1 MYATV
6 SRRKIT
12 DTLRSHILAALAIV
26 ALLCVTA
33 VPASAQ
39 LAGPMTVEVPF
50 AFVAGKKV
58 LPAGTYVI
66 SPSTRSTVLVR
77 TPRGEHASIV
87 TTMASDAKGSLSRSE
102 VLFRRYGETYYLSE
116 VRPAASSEYRR
127 VSKTHDEIRLAKLT
141 SKPDVV
147 TLVADRSR

>member
-1 MYATV
+1 MNATV
-6 SRRKIT
+6 SHRKIT
-12 DTLRSHILAALAIV
+12 DTLRSYLVAALVVV
-26 ALLCVTA
+26 ALLGVTA
-33 VPASAQ
+33 IPASAQ
-39 LAGPMTVEVPF
+39 LVGPMTVEVPF

-87 TTMASDAKGSLSRSE
+87 TTMASDAKSALGRSE
-102 VLFRRYGETYYLSE
+102 VLFKRYGDTYYLSE
-116 VRPAASSEYRR
+116 VRPAASSEYRQVAR
-127 VSKTHDEIRLAKLT
+127 TRDEVRLAKLT

-147 TLVADRSR
+147 TLVANSPR